1 MVEEDSF
8 SLGCRQKKYLACF
21 VALKYRPQGLP
32 VEDLVQEGC
41 IDLMRA
47 VFSPE
52 DVVPLPTL
60 AFPSDYS

>member
-1 MVEEDSF
+1 M
-8 SLGCRQKKYLACF
+8 
-21 VALKYRPQGLP
+21 ALKYRPQGLP